1 MHGNVK
7 QSIEQHNAAATIPK
21 TKTAEWQEKVC
32 VCVVCLLSTTQMFV
46 YGGLKTAVGALFEE
60 EMQ

>member
-21 TKTAEWQEKVC
+21 TKATEWQEKVC
-32 VCVVCLLSTTQMFV
+32 VRMFFVCLFTTQMFI
-46 YGGLKTAVGALFEE
+46 YDELRSAGGYLF
-60 EMQ
+60 